1 MSSSPRRVLLV
12 LSLVGALSGC
22 GPASVSPA
30 PVSPPPAG
38 SSPSMVSS
46 APIASRPA
54 TPSVPAATIAA
65 SRPPS
70 ATASPSAASAIPAFR
85 HIYLIV
91 MENHEFD
98 TIVGDQRATFIN
110 TLIGRYGLATNY
122 SAVAH
127 PSEPN
132 YLALFGGSTF
142 GVHDD
147 GVYDLAGTN
156 LADQLVAHGR
166 TWHVYVQDV
175 PDGCS
180 RASFADGP
188 VDLIGA
194 PGAYARKHE
203 PAISFRDISGDPK
216 ACANI
221 TALASFDPRAAD
233 FELIVPNQT
242 NDMHDGTIEQGD
254 AFLASMVPR
263 ITASPDFADGLL
275 LITWD
280 EGSSAI
286 GGGGRVATIVVSS
299 RTAPGFRSGTAHTHY
314 SLLATIQGAWGL
326 GCLRESCGAND
337 LREFFGP

>member
-1 MSSSPRRVLLV
+1 MSHSPRRALLA
-12 LSLVGALSGC
+12 LALVGAIAGC
-22 GPASVSPA
+22 GPASVSPT
-30 PVSPPPAG
+30 PTSPPPAG
-38 SSPSMVSS
+38 SSSSILSS
-46 APIASRPA
+46 APISSLEA
-54 TPSVPAATIAA
+54 TPSVPGATVAP

-70 ATASPSAASAIPAFR
+70 ATPSPSAASAIPAFR
-85 HIYLIV
+85 HIYVIV
-91 MENHEFD
+91 MENHEFG
-98 TIVGDQRATFIN
+98 TIVGDQRATYIN
-110 TLIGRYGLATNY
+110 ALIGRSGLATNY
-122 SAVAH
+122 TAVAH

-166 TWHVYVQDV
+166 TWHVYAQDV

-180 RASFADGP
+180 RVAFADGP
-188 VDLIGA
+188 GDLLGA

-203 PAISFRDISGDPK
+203 PAISFRDISGDPT

-221 TALASFDPRAAD
+221 TALAGFDPQAAD

-263 ITASPDFADGLL
+263 ITASKDFAGSLL

-286 GGGGRVATIVVSS
+286 GGGGRVATIVVSD
-299 RTAPGFRSGTAHTHY
+299 RTAPGFRSATAHSHY
-314 SLLATIQGAWGL
+314 SLLATVQGAWGL

>member
-65 SRPPS
+65 SRPPP

-98 TIVGDQRATFIN
+98 TIVGDQRATFTN

-166 TWHVYVQDV
+166 TWHVYAQDV